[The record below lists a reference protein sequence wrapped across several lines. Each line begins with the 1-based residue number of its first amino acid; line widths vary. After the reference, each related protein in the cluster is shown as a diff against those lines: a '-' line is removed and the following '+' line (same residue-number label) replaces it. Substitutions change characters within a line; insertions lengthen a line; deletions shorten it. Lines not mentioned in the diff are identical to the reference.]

1 MEIING
7 RLFNNILS
15 SWTMSVLFVVYTF
28 YYIRNRKVYIY
39 RKIIWGIACFWL
51 IIDGLIY
58 LLFSSTNRFENY
70 SFPLIPELPFFIRLL
85 GIFIVGCLYLLYFQ
99 WNLMCIY
106 QIHGKP
112 VPLEKQ
118 PILQKGSAILMYLML
133 AVHFVLYGMFF
144 YDYYGL

>member
-112 VPLEKQ
+112 VPLEKR